1 MGAEAPRAADQETD
15 MAFASGLVLARRS
28 TETRQ
33 ARAAL
38 PRAAIKTLCV
48 AAACAAAFGAPAA
61 ASAAEV
67 GKVGLGLPLLTS
79 PFWQSYNN
87 YLGVYAK
94 QDGIDVLAPVN
105 SNNDPAQ
112 QITDMNNMINLGAK
126 GIVVGPIDSA
136 AISRALDN
144 AAQKNVKVV
153 AVDVAPTQ
161 GAVAMVVRADNR
173 AYGEKA
179 CKYIGE
185 HVKSGKVVQIMGDL
199 ASVNGRDRSE
209 AFRACLK
216 NYPNLSLL
224 EIPAGW
230 KGDVAASALDS
241 LLTANPDVKGIY
253 MQAGGVYLS
262 PTLQTLRRKQLLVPV
277 GDPKHIVIVSNDGI
291 PQEYEAI
298 RKGEIDATVS
308 QPADLYAKYGLY
320 YIKAALEGKTF
331 KPGKTDHDS
340 NIVQLQPGILED
352 QLPAPLV
359 TKQNVDDK
367 NLWGN
372 TVK

>member
-1 MGAEAPRAADQETD
+1 MTFPTGPRA
-15 MAFASGLVLARRS
+15 VRRS
-28 TETRQ
+28 ILRTAIPAVLT
-33 ARAAL
+33 AA
-38 PRAAIKTLCV
+38 CV
-48 AAACAAAFGAPAA
+48 ASLAMG
-61 ASAAEV
+61 SAAQAADI

-79 PFWQSYNN
+79 PFWESYNN
-87 YLGVYAK
+87 YLPKYAK
-94 QDGIDVLAPVN
+94 QMGIDILAPVN

-112 QITDMNNMINLGAK
+112 QITDMNNMVNLGAK

-144 AAQKNVKVV
+144 AAAKDVKVV

-161 GAVAMVVRADNR
+161 GKVAMVVRADNH

-209 AFRACLK
+209 AFRGCLRK
-216 NYPNLSLL
+216 YPGLSLL
-224 EIPAGW
+224 EIPAAW
-230 KGDVAASALDS
+230 KGDVAATALDS
-241 LLTANPDVKGIY
+241 LLTANPDVKAIY

-262 PTLQTLRRKQLLVPV
+262 PTLQTLRRKQMLFPV
-277 GDPKHIVIVSNDGI
+277 GNAKHIVIVSNDGI

-298 RKGEIDATVS
+298 RRGEIDATIS

-331 KPGKTDHDS
+331 KPGPTDHDS
-340 NIVQLQPGILED
+340 TIVQLSPGVLED

-359 TKQNVDDK
+359 TKANVDDK

>member
-1 MGAEAPRAADQETD
+1 
-15 MAFASGLVLARRS
+15 MAFASGLVTARRS
-28 TETRQ
+28 TASRKARPAL
-33 ARAAL
+33 ARAT
-38 PRAAIKTLCV
+38 IKTLGV

-61 ASAAEV
+61 AHAAEA

-94 QDGIDVLAPVN
+94 QDGVEVLAPVN

-161 GAVAMVVRADNR
+161 GNVAMVVRADNH

-216 NYPNLSLL
+216 GYPNLSLL
-224 EIPAGW
+224 EIPAAW

-241 LLTANPDVKGIY
+241 LLTANPDVKAIY

-262 PTLQTLRRKQLLVPV
+262 PTLQTLRRKQLLFPA
-277 GDPKHIVIVSNDGI
+277 GDAKHIVIVSNDGI
-291 PQEYEAI
+291 PQEFEAI
-298 RKGEIDATVS
+298 RKGEIDATIS

-320 YIKAALEGKTF
+320 YIKAALAGKTF

-340 NIVQLQPGILED
+340 NIVQLQGGVLED